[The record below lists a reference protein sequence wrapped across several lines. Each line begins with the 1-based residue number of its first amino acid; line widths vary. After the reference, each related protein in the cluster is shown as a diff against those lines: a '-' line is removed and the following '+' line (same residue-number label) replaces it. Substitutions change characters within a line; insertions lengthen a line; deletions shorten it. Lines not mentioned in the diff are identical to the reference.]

1 MLAFY
6 VAGDQPKYLRLND
19 LCPIFNIQKSEIYDP
34 TLKIE
39 DFIHEIEEKHTLLTD
54 NNSSANVTA
63 LGDFEICRKLNN
75 TLYENNNTVKD
86 FTQDFVHQIL
96 EARRL
101 ESITPEG
108 MAPGQRTVMSS
119 STAKGEISKE
129 QNTVKVLFQ
138 HKKKQTLKTRL
149 LRSENSSSTSVK
161 ILTFHLKY
169 KLVLTTMR
177 ILMLNLISM
186 VNV

>member
-1 MLAFY
+1 
-6 VAGDQPKYLRLND
+6 
-19 LCPIFNIQKSEIYDP
+19 
-34 TLKIE
+34 
-39 DFIHEIEEKHTLLTD
+39 
-54 NNSSANVTA
+54 
-63 LGDFEICRKLNN
+63 
-75 TLYENNNTVKD
+75 LYENNNTVKD

-108 MAPGQRTVMSS
+108 MGPGQRTVMSS

-129 QNTVKVLFQ
+129 QKHRESIVSAQ
-138 HKKKQTLKTRL
+138 KKQTLKTRL